1 MVEQMPAVRGRVT
14 LRDVADVVGVTPAAV
29 SMALRG
35 HPRIGKETAARVH
48 EAARALGY
56 VTNSAGRA
64 LRAQKSGSIALVV
77 PNTSQ
82 HVFGHTYF
90 MHLLVGVSA
99 ISDEHGAALV
109 ISTGVEQEHGVTA
122 YERVLRSQVADGAI
136 VASAAVDDPDLA
148 GLVRSGLPVV
158 LIGRTP
164 TLSAS
169 IWVGIDDVE
178 GAHAATSH
186 LVREHHVQ
194 RLAHISGPL
203 DHQSALDRLEGCQA
217 ALRDLRSADPIVVQ
231 GDYSEESG
239 MLAARTLLEQGEPFD
254 AVFAANDEMA
264 YGAICEMRRHGRR
277 VPEDIKVVGFDDF
290 GLARV
295 TSPGITTIR
304 VPAEEIGRRAAAQ
317 LFDLLDGNQ
326 PPRGGTTLPV
336 ELIVRESCGCR
347 VPDENAQ

>member
-1 MVEQMPAVRGRVT
+1 VAQQKSAVRGRVT
-14 LRDVADVVGVTPAAV
+14 LRDVAEVVGVTPAAV

-35 HPRIGKETAARVH
+35 HPRIGKDTAARIQV
-48 EAARALGY
+48 AARDLGY

-99 ISDEHGAALV
+99 VSDEHGAPVV

-136 VASAAVDDPDLA
+136 VASAAVEDRDLA
-148 GLVRSGLPVV
+148 SLVGSGLPVV
-158 LIGRTP
+158 LIGSTP
-164 TLSAS
+164 TLPGS

-178 GAHAATSH
+178 GAETATRH
-186 LVREHHVQ
+186 LVETHQVQ
-194 RLAHISGPL
+194 RIAHISGPL
-203 DHQSALDRLEGCQA
+203 DHQSSLDRLEGCRT
-217 ALRDLRSADPIVVQ
+217 ALRTLGAVEPIVVP

-239 MLAARTLLEQGEPFD
+239 VLAARALLERGESFD
-254 AVFAANDEMA
+254 AIFAANDEMA
-264 YGAICEMRRHGRR
+264 YGAMCELRRNGRR
-277 VPEDIKVVGFDDF
+277 TPEDVRIIGFDDF

-295 TSPGITTIR
+295 TSPGISTIR

-317 LFDLLDGNQ
+317 LFDLLGGNQ
-326 PPRGGTTLPV
+326 PTEGGTTLPV
-336 ELIVRESCGCR
+336 ELIVRESCGCTA
-347 VPDENAQ
+347 PDQNTK